1 MEYVL
6 DAHIRIDQA
15 KTMQIAELT
24 ENSYFF
30 SKDFFQINV
39 QKITASVLYYK

>member
-24 ENSYFF
+24 ENPYFF
-30 SKDFFQINV
+30 SKVFFLSN
-39 QKITASVLYYK
+39 SD